1 MSVEHLKTDLITTA
15 GEFWREPS
23 KTIKIA
29 KQAKKPVAILN
40 HSKLSGYFVPAE
52 CLEDDQKTQQR
63 VTKSDIEL
71 AKDIMTRYSRQI
83 ESLGDR

>member
-15 GEFWREPS
+15 GEFRREPS
-23 KTIKIA
+23 KTIRIS
-29 KQAKKPVAILN
+29 KQEKKPVAILN

-52 CLEDDQKTQQR
+52 CLEEDSEMPQK

-71 AKDIMTRYSRQI
+71 AKDLMAKYSKQI